1 MGITNID
8 LKSVQHD
15 SYKFYLGQ
23 NEDFSSGDNTSNSSE
38 KLFQISR
45 EEGQHMKD
53 FGEWGIHAIK
63 HIFSQKVSTSLV
75 KSLLVN
81 KESLP

>member
-1 MGITNID
+1 
-8 LKSVQHD
+8 
-15 SYKFYLGQ
+15 
-23 NEDFSSGDNTSNSSE
+23 
-38 KLFQISR
+38 
-45 EEGQHMKD
+45 MKD